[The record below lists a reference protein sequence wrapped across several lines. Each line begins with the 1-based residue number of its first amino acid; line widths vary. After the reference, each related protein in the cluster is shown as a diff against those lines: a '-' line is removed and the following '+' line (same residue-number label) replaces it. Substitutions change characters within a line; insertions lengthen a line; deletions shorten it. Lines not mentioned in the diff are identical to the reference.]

1 MGSKMIKDYRKSHN
15 WNIDSQAG
23 VRTRMSKLQPR
34 LAVHSAMLRI
44 WSVSQLLKF
53 SFKDGQAKHMRKDE
67 LKIQD
72 LQNTMA
78 SCTREGELNKGNSGS
93 LTDFS
98 FSAHI
103 LLSWQGSL
111 EQTSVIKETFL
122 SALQMYSCA
131 KVSFHLY
138 S

>member
-1 MGSKMIKDYRKSHN
+1 M
-15 WNIDSQAG
+15 
-23 VRTRMSKLQPR
+23 
-34 LAVHSAMLRI
+34 
-44 WSVSQLLKF
+44 SQLLKF
-53 SFKDGQAKHMRKDE
+53 SFRDGQARNVRKDE

-72 LQNTMA
+72 LQNIMA
-78 SCTREGELNKGNSGS
+78 SCTREGELHKGNSGS

-98 FSAHI
+98 FPAHI

-111 EQTSVIKETFL
+111 EQTLVVEETFL
-122 SALQMYSCA
+122 SASQMHFFA